1 MGYKNLKLC
10 SSLCKV
16 QIMDDDDDV
25 WSDEEKGMDSTTT
38 TYCTKT
44 PVSMFQCSC

>member
-1 MGYKNLKLC
+1 MLQMMMMMDGWMGYKNLKLC

-25 WSDEEKGMDSTTT
+25 WSE
-38 TYCTKT
+38 
-44 PVSMFQCSC
+44 